1 MTNTSTLRGFRDT
14 SFVTVRN
21 KFVKKALV
29 TLEELCDHSVGR
41 NLQWKPW

>member
-21 KFVKKALV
+21 KFKKALV